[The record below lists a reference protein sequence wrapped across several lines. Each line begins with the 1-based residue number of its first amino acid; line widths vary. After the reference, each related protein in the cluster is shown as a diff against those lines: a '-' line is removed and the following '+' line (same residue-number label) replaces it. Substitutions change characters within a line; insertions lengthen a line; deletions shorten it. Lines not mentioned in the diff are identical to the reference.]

1 MRRKVFLLIFL
12 ITNFVFAE
20 NGYYYVNLYEPY
32 GKSPTYTEEIT
43 FYDDGL
49 IKQIVHYNLK
59 EACDF
64 YNWEE
69 IKKNLEIIKI
79 YDIKRDDKKIE
90 VILSENGSKK
100 IVQVLNKIENNKWQV
115 INQKQYN
122 TSQFSINLDDKKYF
136 ISNEK
141 IQVPNAEA
149 TLIDNQLIQLIS
161 CGKGFGGKEY
171 REEFKVSYDGKNVYT
186 IVTNH
191 EYGEDSLTI
200 NFISDYIPFKKDA
213 AILNQCITDY
223 FILTE
228 IFYTVPTISKQSIE
242 NESFDLRNFYSK
254 PFIYVKEIPGFF
266 KSCEELIDYY
276 EGYEIREREVINKY
290 TKEKDKEYEIENADM
305 LLVYYCRSV
314 DGVTFN
320 EAVKIK
326 ELKNLKYDFNQNMT
340 QADIIAICGNRY
352 LISENKTNFDYHYNS
367 EDGFTI
373 HFLIDKK
380 SKKLFSIVITSER

>member
-12 ITNFVFAE
+12 ITNFVFA
-20 NGYYYVNLYEPY
+20 
-32 GKSPTYTEEIT
+32 
-43 FYDDGL
+43 
-49 IKQIVHYNLK
+49 
-59 EACDF
+59 
-64 YNWEE
+64 
-69 IKKNLEIIKI
+69 
-79 YDIKRDDKKIE
+79 
-90 VILSENGSKK
+90 ENGSKK

-191 EYGEDSLTI
+191 EYGEDCLTI

-254 PFIYVKEIPGFF
+254 PFIYGKEIPGFF

-276 EGYEIREREVINKY
+276 EGYEIREREVI
-290 TKEKDKEYEIENADM
+290 ENTDM

-314 DGVTFN
+314 DGVAFH
-320 EAVKIK
+320 EVEKIK

-380 SKKLFSIVITSER
+380 SKNLFSIVITSER